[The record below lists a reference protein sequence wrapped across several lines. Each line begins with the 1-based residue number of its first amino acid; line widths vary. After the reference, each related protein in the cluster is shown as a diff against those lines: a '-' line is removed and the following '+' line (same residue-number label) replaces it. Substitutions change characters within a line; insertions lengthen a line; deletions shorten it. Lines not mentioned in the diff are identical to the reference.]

1 MWGPLC
7 FCAACRAGL
16 SKPACGHPAVRRGW
30 AEGAQA
36 GPLEGREGASVRKE
50 FPGMGRVRRWP
61 LCGGKS
67 SLSRGLGGDA
77 SGRVRQVETWVG
89 MLCRRGDPRSRALR
103 WERGWQARLRRSR
116 ARSRRPAP
124 ATWRHRAT
132 FSHFSQPSLDPE
144 NSWFKRPVH
153 AHVFLHCIEF
163 CIFTRLLAVRTWMTN
178 RAVGLPPTSPPVFPP
193 AHSSAARREHLF
205 CAWPHPGPE

>member
-16 SKPACGHPAVRRGW
+16 SKPARGHPAVRRGW

-77 SGRVRQVETWVG
+77 SGRVRQVETWG
-89 MLCRRGDPRSRALR
+89 GDALQ
-103 WERGWQARLRRSR
+103 E
-116 ARSRRPAP
+116 RRP
-124 ATWRHRAT
+124 
-132 FSHFSQPSLDPE
+132 QEQGPE
-144 NSWFKRPVH
+144 VG
-153 AHVFLHCIEF
+153 AG
-163 CIFTRLLAVRTWMTN
+163 LASEVE
-178 RAVGLPPTSPPVFPP
+178 AVKGTIPP
-193 AHSSAARREHLF
+193 ASPGYVETPGHLQSFLSTISGSRELVV
-205 CAWPHPGPE
+205 